1 MIQKIAV
8 IMAIMTAI
16 ADFFVFFVCMRA
28 INDYI
33 CKLALTLMRVS
44 ARKISKKIDMRRIH
58 VLIVMILML
67 LTTGAS
73 DLHAQYDKDVFF
85 MRGRQALADGKYAQA
100 IENFNVLAQLDTSD
114 HTTFF
119 FRGIAKYNLGDLRG
133 ARRDFDRSVRIN
145 PVFTSGY
152 HYRGITESR
161 FGNYDA
167 ALEDLEH
174 AIALRPG
181 VDGLYFSRGV
191 TYFLSQQFEKAVTDF
206 DRYIRKE
213 PKDPSAYLNRG
224 ASYLFLGDTLKAVS
238 DYNKA
243 IKLDRFDPEGY
254 VRRGRLYASQKQYDL
269 AVADMDKAIE
279 LDTAN
284 TFAYFNRAIMYYEQE
299 KYHEAMADLNKVL
312 REEPGN
318 ALTLYNRGLISAQLG
333 AYEDALDDMDRVLNI
348 NPENV
353 LAYFNRA
360 SIFIEMGQYRNAL
373 EDYDRAIELYPD
385 FAKAYMNRSYVKSL
399 LGDMKSSKKDYD
411 IAQQKVR
418 EYREKTASGAES
430 FADTTKK
437 YSSLISLDAEFAKKD
452 FNDELLQN
460 RDIDVK
466 LRPLYKFVITGYKDV
481 TNYALSHGYE
491 NPLVAR
497 LEGLMPVGVGVVN
510 EPAAVDRKYLDK
522 AEAAAWDGTSATD
535 LFLRALYENY
545 GKHFNSALNY
555 YSQAIEEGSSDEGIG
570 KLYTAFYHLNRGA
583 LRAEMIEFLSSMENN
598 VQVLSMDDSGA
609 ARARVR
615 DQIVRHYDY
624 GEAID
629 DMKAAAAIVPDLP
642 YVYFNLGN
650 LYCLSSEHVSSIEN
664 FTKAIE
670 LYPYMGDAYFNRG
683 LVLIYLKDKEKGC
696 IDLSR
701 AGELGVRD
709 AYGVIKKYCEENN
722 D

>member
-1 MIQKIAV
+1 
-8 IMAIMTAI
+8 
-16 ADFFVFFVCMRA
+16 
-28 INDYI
+28 
-33 CKLALTLMRVS
+33 
-44 ARKISKKIDMRRIH
+44 MRRI
-58 VLIVMILML
+58 LKWLVMFSLL
-67 LTTGAS
+67 LTAGVAE
-73 DLHAQYDKDVFF
+73 LRAQYDKDVFLY
-85 MRGRQALADGKYAQA
+85 RGRQALADGKYAHA
-100 IENFNVLAQLDTSD
+100 IENFNVLAQLDTAD
-114 HTTFF
+114 YWTFF

-133 ARRDFDRSVRIN
+133 AKRDFDRSVRIN

-161 FGNYDA
+161 FGNYDE
-167 ALEDLEH
+167 ALTDLEK
-174 AIALRPG
+174 AISLRPG
-181 VDGLYFSRGV
+181 TDGLYFSRGV
-191 TYFLSQQFEKAVTDF
+191 TYFLSQQFDKAVSDF

-254 VRRGRLYASQKQYDL
+254 IRRGRLYASSKEYDL
-269 AVADMDKAIE
+269 AIADMDRAIE

-284 TFAYFNRAIMYYEQE
+284 TFAYFNRALMYYELE
-299 KYHEAMADLNKVL
+299 RYREAMADLNKVL
-312 REEPGN
+312 SEEPGN
-318 ALTLYNRGLISAQLG
+318 ALTLYNRGLINAQLG

-385 FAKAYMNRSYVKSL
+385 FAKAYMNRAYVKSL
-399 LGDMKSSKKDYD
+399 LGDRKSSKKDYD
-411 IAQQKVR
+411 IAQQKVK
-418 EYREKTASGAES
+418 EYREKTASDLES

-437 YSSLISLDAEFAKKD
+437 YSSLISLDADFAKKD

-466 LRPLYKFVITGYKDV
+466 LRPLYKFVISGRKDD
-481 TNYALSHGYE
+481 TKYALSHKYE
-491 NPLVAR
+491 NPLISR
-497 LEGLMPVGVGVVN
+497 LEQAMPVGVSVTN
-510 EPAAVDRKYLDK
+510 ESVAVDKRYLDL
-522 AEAAAWDGTSATD
+522 AESSAWAGDTAADY
-535 LFLRALYENY
+535 FLRAMYENY

-555 YSQAIEEGSSDEGIG
+555 YSQAIRAGEQESGADR
-570 KLYTAFYHLNRGA
+570 LYTAFYHMNRGA
-583 LRAEMIEFLSSMENN
+583 LRAEMIEFLSSIENN

-615 DQIVRHYDY
+615 DQVVRHYDY
-624 GEAID
+624 SEAID
-629 DMKAAAAIVPDLP
+629 DMKAAAEMVPDVP

-650 LYCLSSEHVSSIEN
+650 LYCLSSEHVSSIES
-664 FTKAIE
+664 FTKAVE
-670 LYPYMGDAYFNRG
+670 LYPYMADAYFNRG

-701 AGELGVRD
+701 AGELGVND
-709 AYGVIKKYCEENN
+709 AYSVIKKYCEDKN